1 MFDLLAKVHLVQLC
15 SIRVFLHLE
24 WHTLKCDLCT
34 FYATPL
40 LREMIRRYVK
50 YQEEEDKK
58 EEMQG
63 WCFDL
68 FGGRPEGFALIFLK
82 KTTFE
87 EGGGLVFKIEIL
99 MAGIVFL
106 RLLSNFL
113 MKPVLNCLLNP
124 DK

>member
-40 LREMIRRYVK
+40 LREM
-50 YQEEEDKK
+50 
-58 EEMQG
+58 MQG

-68 FGGRPEGFALIFLK
+68 FGGRPEGFALILLK